1 MFTTLREFTRSW
13 WFKGILLSIVG
24 SFILTI
30 FWAWGR
36 GREES
41 PSRVIGTIQ
50 NEEITYDDFNQTY
63 DDVRRLYSQLFAN
76 ADEEMMDPKTLRR
89 IAREQLVRKKLL
101 LIQAKKQG
109 LKVSDSELAER
120 IRELFRVD
128 GRFESFRY
136 TSYLRSERIGQ
147 QEFEERLRQAMLLEK
162 LEHLIK
168 DGIHVSE
175 QEVKEAYQREK
186 EQIRVEY
193 AFLSPSIF
201 ADKVQPPEKEI
212 ADYYA
217 QVKGELKRPAKVMA
231 EYIRFDPA
239 SYRSKAVVSEEEIA
253 AYYEEHASE
262 YLLPR
267 RIRARHIL
275 FKLPPKVD
283 AQAEAQARKKSE
295 ELLQQI
301 RKGADFAQLAQRIS
315 EDPGSASSGGDLG
328 YFKQGEMVK
337 PFEEAA
343 FALKAGEVGGPVR
356 TEFGYHLIKVEEVQE
371 GGQASLSQ
379 VKEGIRQVLIQERA
393 TRLARRDAK
402 RFRQALLS
410 EKKGFAQAA
419 AAQGLTLQTT
429 GLFAKN
435 DPIPGIQSTAEF
447 AAAAFATPSSEVS
460 EAIKAV
466 EGYYLIRAVK
476 RVEPS
481 IPSFEEAKEEV
492 KARLITK
499 KSREQAIQTARE
511 WGKKAKEGA
520 DLAELVAPWGLR
532 LAATE
537 YFSRQPLPQGSTTG
551 PEKDGSFTKAAF
563 GLPGGEVGF
572 VEVPAG
578 LYLLRVAD
586 RRSADESAF
595 QKERDPYRRRLLQQ
609 RQEQAFQGWAI
620 RLQEQATKKGEVKI
634 NEALL

>member
-1 MFTTLREFTRSW
+1 MFTILREFTRSW

-36 GREES
+36 GRAES

-50 NEEITYDDFNQTY
+50 DEEITYDDFNQTY
-63 DDVRRLYSQLFAN
+63 DDVRRLYSQLFNN
-76 ADEEMMDPKTLRR
+76 ADEEMMDPKTLRK
-89 IAREQLVRKKLL
+89 IAREQLIRKKLL
-101 LIQAKKQG
+101 LGKAKKQG
-109 LKVSDSELAER
+109 LEVSDSELAER

-128 GRFESFRY
+128 GRFDSFRY
-136 TSYLRSERIGQ
+136 TSYLRAERIGQ
-147 QEFEERLRQAMLLEK
+147 QDFEERLRQSMILEK

-168 DGIHVSE
+168 DGIQVSE

-193 AFLSPSIF
+193 ALLSPSLF
-201 ADKVQPPEKEI
+201 ADKVQTSEKEI
-212 ADYYA
+212 ADFYP
-217 QVKGELKRPAKVMA
+217 QVKGTLKRPAKVKV
-231 EYIRFDPA
+231 EYLRFDPTI
-239 SYRSKAVVSEEEIA
+239 YRSKAPVSEEEIA
-253 AYYEEHASE
+253 SYYEEHASE

-275 FKLPPKVD
+275 FKLPPKAD
-283 AQAEAQARKKSE
+283 AQAEAQVRKKAE

-301 RKGADFAQLAQRIS
+301 RKGVDFAQLAQSFS
-315 EDPGSASSGGDLG
+315 EDPGSSHSGGDLG

-356 TEFGYHLIKVEEVQE
+356 TEFGYHLIKVEEIRE
-371 GGQASLSQ
+371 SGKASLSQ
-379 VKEGIRQVLIQERA
+379 VKEGIRQLLLQEKA
-393 TRLARRDAK
+393 TRLARKEAK

-419 AAQGLTLQTT
+419 ATQGLTLQTT

-435 DPIPGIQSTAEF
+435 EPLPGIQRAAEF
-447 AAAAFATPSSEVS
+447 SAAAFATPSNELSEP
-460 EAIKAV
+460 IKTA
-466 EGYYLIRAVK
+466 EGYYLVRVVQ

-481 IPSFEEAKEEV
+481 IPSFEEVKEEV
-492 KARLITK
+492 KAKLIAK
-499 KSREQAIQTARE
+499 KSREQAVQAARE

-520 DLAELVAPWGLR
+520 NLAELVAPWGLKV
-532 LAATE
+532 AATE
-537 YFSRQPLPQGSTTG
+537 YFSRQPPSQGSTTG
-551 PEKDGSFTKAAF
+551 PEKDASFSKAAF
-563 GLPGGEVGF
+563 GLSGGEGGF
-572 VEVPAG
+572 VETPSGV
-578 LYLLRVAD
+578 YLLRVAD
-586 RRSADESAF
+586 RRGADESAF
-595 QKERDPYRRRLLQQ
+595 QKEKDPYRRRLLQQ
-609 RQEQAFQGWAI
+609 RQEQAFQSWAI